1 MIQNEKSVQQELDCM
16 FAELRCREDELD
28 CLVHTKLS
36 LEKDIK
42 CTTTSIVHLKQ
53 EIKHLQQM
61 IGSSKINC

>member
-1 MIQNEKSVQQELDCM
+1 MIENKVRVNDLERRLDELKCS
-16 FAELRCREDELD
+16 EDKLD

-42 CTTTSIVHLKQ
+42 CITTSIVHLKQ

-61 IGSSKINC
+61 VGSSKINC

>member
-1 MIQNEKSVQQELDCM
+1 MIENKIRVNDLERRLDELKYC
-16 FAELRCREDELD
+16 EDKLD

-42 CTTTSIVHLKQ
+42 CITTSIVHLKQ

-61 IGSSKINC
+61 VGSSKINC